1 MAQKVHCAAA
11 SPCAAQLP
19 PKACHFAAA
28 FFEAGRF
35 GMASALLWPYSAE
48 NRFLIPR
55 LSHSAECDKRYFH
68 RRGRGGKRQLPRL
81 FPRGNSHAAGA
92 LRHGSQ
98 HDPLSHRCAMPDFPL
113 SSLRASS
120 PRSGWK
126 SFLKGRAK
134 STAESLLM
142 MPNTLATGFKPWLPP
157 SGKLARERLRGR
169 ARLAG
174 AAPHPALRAT
184 FPRWVKA

>member
-1 MAQKVHCAAA
+1 MWDDFECAPR
-11 SPCAAQLP
+11 SLCA
-19 PKACHFAAA
+19 
-28 FFEAGRF
+28 
-35 GMASALLWPYSAE
+35 YSAE
-48 NRFLIPR
+48 RLFIISR

-142 MPNTLATGFKPWLPP
+142 MPNFSNVKPWLP
-157 SGKLARERLRGR
+157 LRGSWCCPSS
-169 ARLAG
+169 G
-174 AAPHPALRAT
+174 ATRHLPPVGEGLSGAVQFPAD
-184 FPRWVKA
+184 P

>member
-1 MAQKVHCAAA
+1 MPIKTAYLRYAVCGRCLCIKNANCYNFGVQKR
-11 SPCAAQLP
+11 LR
-19 PKACHFAAA
+19 A
-28 FFEAGRF
+28 FLNPIFT
-35 GMASALLWPYSAE
+35 
-48 NRFLIPR
+48 
-55 LSHSAECDKRYFH
+55 
-68 RRGRGGKRQLPRL
+68 GRGHDGKRQLPRL

-134 STAESLLM
+134 STAGNFLIA
-142 MPNTLATGFKPWLPP
+142 PNTLVLNFTAWLPLWG
-157 SGKLARERLRGR
+157 SWRGS
-169 ARLAG
+169 A
-174 AAPHPALRAT
+174 
-184 FPRWVKA
+184 

>member
-1 MAQKVHCAAA
+1 MCSSLFMWDDFECAPR
-11 SPCAAQLP
+11 SLCA
-19 PKACHFAAA
+19 
-28 FFEAGRF
+28 
-35 GMASALLWPYSAE
+35 YSAE
-48 NRFLIPR
+48 RLFIISR

-120 PRSGWK
+120 PAPGEDVTVGDKRG
-126 SFLKGRAK
+126 
-134 STAESLLM
+134 
-142 MPNTLATGFKPWLPP
+142 N
-157 SGKLARERLRGR
+157 LARERLRGR
-169 ARLAG
+169 GKTLT
-174 AAPHPALRAT
+174 ALPERVKKVGQKRPQT
-184 FPRWVKA
+184 FLTHK

>member
-1 MAQKVHCAAA
+1 MI
-11 SPCAAQLP
+11 
-19 PKACHFAAA
+19 
-28 FFEAGRF
+28 EN
-35 GMASALLWPYSAE
+35 ALRVALRIFRGKIIFIS
-48 NRFLIPR
+48 R

-98 HDPLSHRCAMPDFPL
+98 HDPLSHRCAILDFPL

>member
-1 MAQKVHCAAA
+1 MEANGSCR
-11 SPCAAQLP
+11 
-19 PKACHFAAA
+19 ACFH
-28 FFEAGRF
+28 
-35 GMASALLWPYSAE
+35 AE
-48 NRFLIPR
+48 TVM
-55 LSHSAECDKRYFH
+55 
-68 RRGRGGKRQLPRL
+68 RRGRCGTKVNMTL
-81 FPRGNSHAAGA
+81 SVIAA
-92 LRHGSQ
+92 RCQIS
-98 HDPLSHRCAMPDFPL
+98 PFRRCAMPDFPL